1 MKDDFVAIGNMRRTN
16 LFARSLLL
24 SFSVALLLGCAKSV
38 RQTDLPGPQESFRKA
53 MALYERERYYKAQEI
68 LKDMVLNYS
77 GAAIIDSVKLYLGL
91 TYFQMRE
98 YLTAADEFQR
108 LRQMYPQSPVAGEA
122 QFQLALSYF
131 KVAPAYPLDQQNTTK
146 ALDEFQRFLEDF
158 ENHPLKLEGQKYIE
172 ECRDRLAH
180 KTYAASLLYFKVDEY
195 ASSVLYANAVLD
207 DYYDTQ
213 WAGAAQLLKAKCFLA
228 LKNEARA
235 TEELEKFLTK
245 YPGRKEEGRA
255 RALLAALHNRGQ

>member
-1 MKDDFVAIGNMRRTN
+1 VKDDFVAIGNMRRTN
-16 LFARSLLL
+16 LFAQFLFL
-24 SFSVALLLGCAKSV
+24 SFSVALIMGCAKSV
-38 RQTDLPGPQESFRKA
+38 RQPDLPGPQESFRKA
-53 MALYERERYYKAQEI
+53 MGLYERERYYKAQEI

-77 GAAIIDSVKLYLGL
+77 GTAIIDSVKFYLGL

-108 LRQMYPQSPVAGEA
+108 LRQMYPQSPLAGEA

-131 KVAPAYPLDQQNTTK
+131 KLAPSYPLDQQYTTK
-146 ALDEFQRFLEDF
+146 ALDEFQRFLEDC
-158 ENHPLKLEGQKYIE
+158 ENHPFKSEGQRYIE
-172 ECRDRLAH
+172 ECRDRLAQ
-180 KTYAASLLYFKVDEY
+180 KTYAASLLYYKVNEY
-195 ASSVLYANAVLD
+195 ASSVLYADVVLD

-235 TEELEKFLTK
+235 TEELEKFLAK
-245 YPGRKEEGRA
+245 YPGRKEEGQV
-255 RALLAALHNRGQ
+255 RALLATLHNRGQ